1 MCIHQ
6 VGFLSFL
13 SNSIIKVLPTM
24 LSTTANAEKSK
35 KVKLLML
42 PLHSISEIQ
51 DCPNETARRY
61 ANSRYYVYMEQISTK
76 P

>member
-1 MCIHQ
+1 
-6 VGFLSFL
+6 
-13 SNSIIKVLPTM
+13 M